1 LAEPSLCCHQA
12 AAKAVEALDVPAIT
26 ADLKALLTASQPWWP
41 ADNGHYGG
49 LLIRLAWHC
58 SGSYRTWDGR
68 GGCNGEFVFVELHVQ
83 PVTTAAATAGQV
95 DCPIHAV

>member
-1 LAEPSLCCHQA
+1 MQ
-12 AAKAVEALDVPAIT
+12 ALDVSAVER
-26 ADLKALLTASQPWWP
+26 DLRALMTASQPWWP

-68 GGCNGEFVFVELHVQ
+68 GGCNGEGGLQ
-83 PVTTAAATAGQV
+83 RSYSICWQNNGSNDDSLAGW
-95 DCPIHAV
+95 PGSS